1 MFAISY
7 RNPGSE
13 QRDFGFDDYL
23 ANGPLAA
30 LDVVQAIT
38 GSPKG
43 RTSRRLCLGG
53 TLAAL
58 RAGYLGGRRR
68 RPAQRR

>member
-7 RNPGSE
+7 VNPGTE

-30 LDVVQAIT
+30 LDVVQSIT
-38 GSPKG
+38 GAAKVNVAA
-43 RTSRRLCLGG
+43 LCLGG
-53 TLAAL
+53 TLAACA
-58 RAGYLGGRRR
+58 AG
-68 RPAQRR
+68 